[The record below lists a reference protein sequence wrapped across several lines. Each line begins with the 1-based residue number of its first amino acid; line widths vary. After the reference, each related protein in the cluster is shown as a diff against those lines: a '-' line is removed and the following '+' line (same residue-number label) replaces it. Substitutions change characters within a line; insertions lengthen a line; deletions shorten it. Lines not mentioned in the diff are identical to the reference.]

1 MTMKTQKMI
10 LLFLGLFSLALAHG
24 EQAPDHGE
32 GFLIG
37 FAKSDFVTERREAG
51 SIDKVAL
58 HGLCWFPPKESSDG
72 FFKGHVTLDRPI
84 TPEQYKILMAVR
96 EKYGAEQVYFKFS
109 ARLMKEGTTEFQGKL
124 LGYYPVTYEE
134 REGFLGKLEK
144 DSETPGFVPIAE
156 NEGEREGTP
165 SRLLSAVIVA
175 EGESRGGVAR
185 SEAMTITDAGT
196 LQRLEAHFP
205 KYQDRPSSEIS
216 GGWERGYRVYFNL
229 ADSRTLSATVSENG
243 GGGTWSMGHGDL
255 RTNGK
260 FTEFVDSLRKK

>member
-1 MTMKTQKMI
+1 MTMKTQKRI
-10 LLFLGLFSLALAHG
+10 LLCLGLFSLALAHG
-24 EQAPDHGE
+24 EQARDHGE

-37 FAKSDFVTERREAG
+37 FAMSDFVTERGDSG

-72 FFKGHVTLDRPI
+72 FFMGHVTLDRPI

-96 EKYGAEQVYFKFS
+96 EKHGAEQVYFKFA
-109 ARLMKEGTTEFQGKL
+109 ARRTEGSEFQGKL

-134 REGFLGKLEK
+134 REGFLGKLDK
-144 DSETPGFVPIAE
+144 DRQTPGFVPIAE

-196 LQRLEAHFP
+196 LERLEAHFP

-229 ADSRTLSATVSENG
+229 ADGRTLSATVSENG
-243 GGGTWSMGHGDL
+243 GGATWSMGHGDL

-260 FTEFVDSLRKK
+260 FTEFVDSLRKE